1 MAEQNQQRPPIFLFT
16 DGASSGNPGPGGYG
30 VVLKCAGREME
41 MSGGF
46 SLTTNNRMELLAVIK
61 GLEAIRWQNAE
72 VHVYSDSSYVVNAV
86 NKGWLENWQ
95 RKGYA
100 KVKNPDLWMRF
111 ARLYKLHRASESY
124 YLVFGRKCLDYS
136 RTVFRAS
143 AGSSYYLSKKRE
155 GLFARAEVADKQR
168 GIGKNN
174 ADESYLRKIMPLG
187 NHLSAQKN
195 ICLRG
200 SEIL

>member
-1 MAEQNQQRPPIFLFT
+1 MAETTQQRPPIFLFT

-72 VHVYSDSSYVVNAV
+72 VHVYSDSSYVVNAI
-86 NKGWLENWQ
+86 NKGWLEGWQ
-95 RKGYA
+95 RKGFA

-111 ARLYKLHRASESY
+111 ANLYRQHRVS
-124 YLVFGRKCLDYS
+124 FHWIKGH
-136 RTVFRAS
+136 
-143 AGSSYYLSKKRE
+143 AGHPENERGDALAVAAGAGAVAAGKPLPPDPGYQQPSD
-155 GLFARAEVADKQR
+155 GL
-168 GIGKNN
+168 
-174 ADESYLRKIMPLG
+174 LP
-187 NHLSAQKN
+187 
-195 ICLRG
+195 C
-200 SEIL
+200 